1 MTLNDIEIFTDELE
15 RKTEN
20 LISERNMLR
29 SELERFSQAH
39 IERDRDFVNAAR
51 ENIRNFEASS
61 EQNFRLNHFLVI
73 K

>member
-29 SELERFSQAH
+29 SELDRFSQAH

-61 EQNFRLNHFLVI
+61 ERNFRLNHFLVI